1 MVQTPTLRRRSWAG
15 MAWLFVFI
23 AGLLTA
29 LVLGNTF
36 VLLSTLTIAA
46 LAVVLMLRGP
56 AAAPASSP
64 AAAVDPTTTSRA
76 QRGVLA
82 ADGTARQALVLPAA
96 AVDGYQAVLTID
108 GYALVNA
115 EGRVVYAL
123 NRPSH
128 AQVSDQPVVVTILGD
143 DLEAEVAAR

>member
-15 MAWLFVFI
+15 MAWLLAFI
-23 AGLLTA
+23 ASLLVA

-36 VLLSTLTIAA
+36 VLLFTLVVAA
-46 LAVVLMLRGP
+46 LVVVLMLGGQ
-56 AAAPASSP
+56 AATVVASP
-64 AAAVDPTTTSRA
+64 AISVDPTTAPRA
-76 QRGVLA
+76 QRDILA
-82 ADGTARQALVLPAA
+82 ADGTARQALVVPAA

-123 NRPSH
+123 NRQSH
-128 AQVSDQPVVVTILGD
+128 EQVGDQPVVVTILGD